1 MALQTGYKLSR
12 ALFQKNQLWNS
23 QKNIENCLIKQYT
36 STEWKNLSE
45 RPKIKVTDMPP
56 MDEPVKGLPRPVY
69 ANFKE
74 EDQKTKVTILSNG
87 LTVASEN
94 RFGAFCTVGVVID
107 SGSRYEVAY
116 PSGISHFLEKLAFN
130 STKFYPDKDDM
141 INRLEQHGGICDSQ
155 ASRDTF
161 IYAASAYTSGLNDVI
176 QLLAEAT
183 LRPNITNEELLN
195 AKQAINFELETL
207 NMRPEQETI
216 LMDMIHAAAYSDN
229 TLGLP
234 KLCPQENVNKISRNM
249 LLTYLKNHYTPK
261 RMVVA
266 GVGVEHPKLVDAV
279 QKYFVDIKPVW
290 AEIQN
295 SETIKDVNVD
305 NSVSQ
310 YTGGMVHE
318 ECEIPQFASAGLPVL
333 SHVVIGLES
342 CSHQDKDFIATCV
355 LNIMMG
361 GGGSF
366 SAGGP
371 GKGMY
376 TRLYTNVLNRYHWM
390 YSATA
395 CNHAYSDS
403 GLFCIHASAPP
414 THLRD
419 MVEVVVKELVGMPK
433 NITDEELRRAK
444 TQLQSM
450 LLMNLESRPVMFED
464 IGRQV
469 LASGQRRRPRYF
481 INEIEKISK
490 DDIVRVARRL
500 LSSQPA
506 VAARGDLRKMPSLEY
521 IQAGL
526 IDSEGRMPSG
536 RKLLLFR

>member
-1 MALQTGYKLSR
+1 MALQTGYKLTR
-12 ALFQKNQLWNS
+12 ALLPKNQLWNAS
-23 QKNIENCLIKQYT
+23 KSVEYCLAKQYT
-36 STEWKNLSE
+36 STERNDLTGVAKS
-45 RPKIKVTDMPP
+45 KVTDMPP
-56 MDEPVKGLPRPVY
+56 MSEAVKGLPQAVY

-130 STKFYPDKDDM
+130 STKFYPDKDEM
-141 INRLEQHGGICDSQ
+141 INKLEKHGGICDSQ

-183 LRPNITNEELLN
+183 LRPNITSEELLN

-216 LMDMIHAAAYSDN
+216 LMDMIHAAAYNDN

-234 KLCPQENVNKISRNM
+234 KLCPYENVNKITRNVIM
-249 LLTYLKNHYTPK
+249 TYLKNHYTPK
-261 RMVVA
+261 RIVVA
-266 GVGVEHPKLVDAV
+266 GVGVEHSKLVDAV
-279 QKYFVDIKPVW
+279 QKFFVDIKPIW
-290 AEIQN
+290 N
-295 SETIKDVNVD
+295 ETSNIEAIKDISVD
-305 NSVSQ
+305 LSVSQ
-310 YTGGMVHE
+310 YTGGLVHE

-333 SHVVIGLES
+333 SHVVVGLES

-414 THLRD
+414 THVRD
-419 MVEVVVKELVGMPK
+419 MVEVIVKELVNMPK
-433 NITDEELRRAK
+433 NITNEELRRAK

-469 LASGQRRRPRYF
+469 LASGQRRRPKYF
-481 INEIEKISK
+481 INEIEKITK

-500 LSSQPA
+500 LSTQPA

-526 IDSEGRMPSG
+526 IDSEGRMPNG
-536 RKLLLFR
+536 RKLSLFR